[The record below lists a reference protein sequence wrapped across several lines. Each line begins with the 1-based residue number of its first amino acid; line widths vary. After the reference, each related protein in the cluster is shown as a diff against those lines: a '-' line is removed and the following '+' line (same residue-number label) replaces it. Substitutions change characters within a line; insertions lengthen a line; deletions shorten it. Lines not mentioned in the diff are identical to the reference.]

1 MTPQGARPRRARAAG
16 RGIGAVVAVAAV
28 AALLAA
34 CGATPSTSPA
44 GSATPAPSSPSP
56 AATASPGTTA
66 GPDGSPAATPF
77 PRGAFTIDLA
87 DGWQSV
93 PVDGDNDALL
103 AELGTTN
110 PEFAESLGA
119 RLDALPDSASYVAFD
134 GSKDALTA
142 GELATLTVTEVDLPP
157 DVALETFAKTVQG
170 QVEQLVEDDVELRP
184 ILVTG
189 GQAYSLAYL
198 APLTRP
204 DGQPGMAA
212 VTQVLYT
219 LPGRGYVLTFAVPPE
234 RANDDAQ
241 EVADMAT
248 SFAIAL

>member
-1 MTPQGARPRRARAAG
+1 MAPARRLRGRRASI
-16 RGIGAVVAVAAV
+16 RGIMAGAAV
-28 AALLAA
+28 AVVLAA
-34 CGATPSTSPA
+34 CGATPSASPSASPPASQGPAASASPA
-44 GSATPAPSSPSP
+44 VTPA
-56 AATASPGTTA
+56 
-66 GPDGSPAATPF
+66 PDGSPAAATPL
-77 PRGAFTIDLA
+77 PPGAFTIDLA

-93 PVDGDNDALL
+93 PIDGDHTALL
-103 AELGTTN
+103 AELGATN
-110 PEFAESLGA
+110 PEFAESIGA

-134 GSKDALTA
+134 GSNEAVSA
-142 GELATLTVTEVDLPP
+142 GEVATLTVTEVDLPA
-157 DVALETFAKTVQG
+157 DVALQTFATTVQS
-170 QVEQLVEDDVELRP
+170 QVEQLVEDDVELRQ

-204 DGQPGMAA
+204 DGEPAMAA
-212 VTQVLYT
+212 VTQVLYV

-234 RANDDAQ
+234 RANDYAN

>member
-1 MTPQGARPRRARAAG
+1 MAAAFLAAL
-16 RGIGAVVAVAAV
+16 AVVV
-28 AALLAA
+28 AA
-34 CGATPSTSPA
+34 CGATPSPSPVPSTSPT
-44 GSATPAPSSPSP
+44 GSPGPVASASPSTPAP
-56 AATASPGTTA
+56 G
-66 GPDGSPAATPF
+66 GSPAAATPL
-77 PRGAFTIDLA
+77 PPGAFTIDLA

-93 PVDGDNDALL
+93 PVDGDHTALL
-103 AELGTTN
+103 AELEATN

-134 GSKDALTA
+134 GSREAVGA
-142 GELATLTVTEVDLPP
+142 GEVATLTVTEVDLPP
-157 DVALETFAKTVQG
+157 DVQLQTFATTVQT
-170 QVEQLVEDDVELRP
+170 QVEQLVEGDVELRP
-184 ILVTG
+184 ILVTA

-204 DGQPGMAA
+204 DGEPGMVA

-241 EVADMAT
+241 AVADMAT
-248 SFAIAL
+248 SFAIAI